1 MTSSYTKLVGH
12 TIALLVLGWLTYISL
27 TQEWV
32 PILDGANLIF
42 HEASHW
48 LFFWGPQFLV
58 ALGGTLGQLMIPAIC
73 AIAFWRERKVLS
85 TQIMLWWLGQ
95 NLVNVSVYVG
105 DARAQALPLLGGDG
119 VGHDW
124 AYLLREIGVL
134 AHDTT
139 IAIWVASIGT
149 ALMVYMLIE
158 IALHTWELA
167 THRFH
172 R

>member
-1 MTSSYTKLVGH
+1 MTGSYTKFFGH
-12 TIALLVLGWLTYISL
+12 AIVILILGWLTYISL

-42 HEASHW
+42 HEAGHW
-48 LFFWGPQFLV
+48 IFFWGPQFLMV
-58 ALGGTLGQLMIPAIC
+58 LGGTLGQIVIPAVC
-73 AIAFWRERKVLS
+73 AVAFWREQKMLS
-85 TQIMLWWLGQ
+85 MRIMLWWLGQ
-95 NLVNVSVYVG
+95 NMVNVSVYVG
-105 DARAQALPLLGGDG
+105 DARAQVLPLLGGDG
-119 VGHDW
+119 AGHDW
-124 AYLLREIGVL
+124 AYLLHEMGLL
-134 AHDTT
+134 AHDTA

-158 IALHTWELA
+158 ITLHAWEFR